1 MHKLGRITVLAA
13 AMFAAGCRTDSGTQS
28 QTAQTADSKKSTAVS
43 QTMVT
48 STGVV
53 TDSLSGE
60 TAIAD
65 NFNTASGVEAT
76 WYGPT
81 GRGGIA
87 PASADPVGAFRMFCG
102 SGQLLKDDPL
112 VYPGQPGVSHL
123 HQFFGNAATDANSN
137 YTSLRSSGG
146 TTCGQSSTPIN
157 RSAYW
162 MPAMLDGVGNAVKPD
177 YMNLYYKRNP
187 ASDPYCKS
195 PDQGGIGICTDL
207 PNGIRFVFGYNM
219 KTMSGGPSDP
229 NSQDHDAITF
239 QCWDSEDGTVVSPA
253 KGYYHSIPEV
263 VAAGCPVGARLMI
276 VAAAPNCWDGV
287 SLDTADHRSHMAM
300 SNGPMYPGQFFRACP
315 ADHPYA
321 IDNVEVQIAFTTDA
335 NFIAGKWH
343 LSSDEMMAGTVPGS
357 TWHMDYWEAWS
368 PTVKATWHTNCIN
381 LKLSCA
387 NGDLGNGTQ
396 IVGAGIP
403 PGGWTKHQLVALSS
417 LGSGTTTTTTKTC
430 PDGSVILSTQTC
442 PTTTTSTKT
451 CPDGSVI
458 PSTDTCPTT
467 TTTTKPVRGVG
478 RRK

>member
-1 MHKLGRITVLAA
+1 
-13 AMFAAGCRTDSGTQS
+13 
-28 QTAQTADSKKSTAVS
+28 
-43 QTMVT
+43 
-48 STGVV
+48 
-53 TDSLSGE
+53 
-60 TAIAD
+60 
-65 NFNTASGVEAT
+65 
-76 WYGPT
+76 
-81 GRGGIA
+81 
-87 PASADPVGAFRMFCG
+87 
-102 SGQLLKDDPL
+102 
-112 VYPGQPGVSHL
+112 
-123 HQFFGNAATDANSN
+123 
-137 YTSLRSSGG
+137 
-146 TTCGQSSTPIN
+146 
-157 RSAYW
+157 
-162 MPAMLDGVGNAVKPD
+162 
-177 YMNLYYKRNP
+177 
-187 ASDPYCKS
+187 
-195 PDQGGIGICTDL
+195 
-207 PNGIRFVFGYNM
+207 
-219 KTMSGGPSDP
+219 
-229 NSQDHDAITF
+229 
-239 QCWDSEDGTVVSPA
+239 
-253 KGYYHSIPEV
+253 
-263 VAAGCPVGARLMI
+263 
-276 VAAAPNCWDGV
+276 
-287 SLDTADHRSHMAM
+287 MAM